1 MTQKDSQK
9 DNMTPRMIVTGSDT
23 NVGKTVV
30 AAWLLHHGGGAY
42 WKAIQCGRDENG
54 ADDSSRVASLGGTIA
69 APPAYDFQLARSP
82 HEAAAAE
89 GITIALDQLTPPIPD
104 DAPLIIEG
112 AGGVMVPLND
122 SQFMIDAFALWQAS
136 AIVVARTALGTIN
149 HTCLTLQ
156 ALRLHGIEVAG
167 VVLVGDADDENASA
181 IEHYG
186 DVSVV
191 GHLPFHQ
198 PLSEEF
204 FSNHPPYDTSLLS
217 RL

>member
-1 MTQKDSQK
+1 MIQKD
-9 DNMTPRMIVTGSDT
+9 RMIVTGSDT

-30 AAWLLHHGGGAY
+30 AAWLLHHRFGAY
-42 WKAIQCGRDENG
+42 WKAIQCGRDEGG
-54 ADDSSRVASLGGTIA
+54 ADDSFHVASLGGTIA
-69 APPAYDFQLARSP
+69 APPAYDFALARSP

-89 GITIALDQLTPPIPD
+89 GVTIELDQLTPPNCE
-104 DAPLIIEG
+104 APLIIEG

-122 SQFMIDAFALWQAS
+122 SQFMIDAFVSWQAS

-167 VVLVGDADDENASA
+167 VVLVGDSDDENARA

-198 PLSEEF
+198 PLSEDF
-204 FSNHPPYDTSLLS
+204 FANHPPYDTSLLS
-217 RL
+217 SS